1 MDATEIIKR
10 GIVTEKS
17 VHLQEVDVN
26 QQRRLQKGGMT
37 AEQQTHQYVF
47 EVAFTA
53 NKIMIRKAIEELFP
67 EVTVLAVNTMHM
79 PGKARTIRTR
89 KGARRSEARPWKKA
103 IITVPANDTITE
115 LQP

>member
-1 MDATEIIKR
+1 MEADR
-10 GIVTEKS
+10 
-17 VHLQEVDVN
+17 
-26 QQRRLQKGGMT
+26 
-37 AEQQTHQYVF
+37 QTHQYVF
-47 EVAFTA
+47 EVALAA

-67 EVTVLAVNTMHM
+67 EISVLAVNTMRL

-103 IITVPANDTITE
+103 IITVRASDTIAE